1 MELCTLFFQIFWIYR
16 KFEYLELHK
25 FNQKLCTLDVQIF
38 WICRKI
44 EYSELRKFYG
54 ILCTLYVWN
63 IQIYRKI
70 ELCRHIECIEL
81 RKSSRKLYT
90 LDVQIVWMCKKFVY
104 LELRKFNGKL
114 YTLYVRIVW
123 MKRHAS
129 WSTTRQKVQ
138 TGHSVISWLELAT
151 QLSHESKPLASS
163 VFKNLT
169 LRIPFSLQYKY
180 PLYPRNAESFQREY

>member
-1 MELCTLFFQIFWIYR
+1 MELCKFNMKLCTLFVRIFWIYR

-25 FNQKLCTLDVQIF
+25 LNQKLCTLDVQIF

-44 EYSELRKFYG
+44 EYPELCKFYG
-54 ILCTLYVWN
+54 KLCTLYVWN

-81 RKSSRKLYT
+81 GKSNRKLYT
-90 LDVQIVWMCKKFVY
+90 LNVRIVWICKKFVY

-114 YTLYVRIVW
+114 CTLYLQIVW

-138 TGHSVISWLELAT
+138 TGRSVTSRLELAT

-163 VFKNLT
+163 VFKNFT
-169 LRIPFSLQYKY
+169 FRIPFSL
-180 PLYPRNAESFQREY
+180 